1 MIIPFSQKYNYKAG
15 KQKKVTQ
22 IYDNTKKRLHE
33 AMKRKK
39 KKIELCII
47 TRSKITRTVSKNRNT
62 RELVNPPSMV
72 NNSDDANFPLY
83 IS

>member
-22 IYDNTKKRLHE
+22 IYDNTKKTLHE
-33 AMKRKK
+33 AMKKTE

-47 TRSKITRTVSKNRNT
+47 TRSTIKRTVSKNRNT

-83 IS
+83 TS

>member
-22 IYDNTKKRLHE
+22 IYDNTKKTLHE

-39 KKIELCII
+39 KKSNYASSQDQRLNVP
-47 TRSKITRTVSKNRNT
+47 SVRTETQEN
-62 RELVNPPSMV
+62 
-72 NNSDDANFPLY
+72 
-83 IS
+83 